1 MGLFDVNI
9 DDKDLQVIKDIVE
22 RVCKSIDNIANS
34 MQSIAQAIENKK
46 LELK

>member
-34 MQSIAQAIENKK
+34 MQGIAKAIENKK